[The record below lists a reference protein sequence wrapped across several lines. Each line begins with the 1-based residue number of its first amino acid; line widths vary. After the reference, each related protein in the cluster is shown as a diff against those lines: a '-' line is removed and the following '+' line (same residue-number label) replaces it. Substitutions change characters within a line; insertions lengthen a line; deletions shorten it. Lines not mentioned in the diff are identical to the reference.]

1 MMGLAGLLFE
11 VVVLIVGLQELRR
24 RVPYAELGGSMGFLR
39 GIVLVK
45 RILKFASLLS

>member
-1 MMGLAGLLFE
+1 MMGLGGLFA
-11 VVVLIVGLQELRR
+11 VVVLIVGLQELRL
-24 RVPYAELGGSMGFLR
+24 RVPYAELGGSIGFLL